1 MKGDAMKLSEFLEDV
16 GYPVPLFTNIWK
28 TLGSLQVALFTL
40 QSAYRRRRK
49 ETEAKAWL
57 NNTAAQNEE
66 DTALSCKERED
77 SPMRLKEL
85 RTPKEGW
92 YCSPRRTEF
101 QLEGTDTREESQ
113 P

>member
-1 MKGDAMKLSEFLEDV
+1 MKLSEFLEDV